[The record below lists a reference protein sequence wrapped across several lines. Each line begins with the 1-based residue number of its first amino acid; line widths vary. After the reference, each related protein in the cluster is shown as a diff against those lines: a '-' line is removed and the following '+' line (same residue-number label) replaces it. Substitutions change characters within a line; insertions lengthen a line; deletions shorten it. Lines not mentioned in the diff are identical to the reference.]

1 MVKKA
6 FYAFTVLLVL
16 LFAATAIFRV
26 LGAREFKALEFRE
39 EDASFDKYLR
49 LTHICETLIRI
60 TAAACMIHPFFAL
73 AVWLTCQG
81 SLKTTGIATVIAVVI
96 IAAMGYAVP
105 LVTGGRVNTG
115 DINYFFRL
123 CLPPYFKALAV
134 SLILGKVTH
143 RI

>member
-16 LFAATAIFRV
+16 LFIVLGFFRV
-26 LGAREFKALEFRE
+26 QASFEFRALEFRE
-39 EDASFDKYLR
+39 EGASLEKYTR
-49 LTHICETLIRI
+49 LSEIWKLLYKIIPYVC
-60 TAAACMIHPFFAL
+60 AVHPFFAL

-123 CLPPYFKALAV
+123 CLLPYFEALAV

>member
-1 MVKKA
+1 MTRKI
-6 FYAFTVLLVL
+6 FYIATVILVL

-26 LGAREFKALEFRE
+26 LSAREFKALEFRE
-39 EDASFDKYLR
+39 EGASFDKYLR

-60 TAAACMIHPFFAL
+60 TSAACMIHPFFAL

>member
-1 MVKKA
+1 MVNKA
-6 FYAFTVLLVL
+6 VYAFTGRLGL
-16 LFAATAIFRV
+16 LFIVLGFFRV
-26 LGAREFKALEFRE
+26 QASFEFRALEFRE
-39 EDASFDKYLR
+39 EGASLEKYTR
-49 LTHICETLIRI
+49 LSEIWKLFYKIIPYLC
-60 TAAACMIHPFFAL
+60 AVHPFFAL

>member
-6 FYAFTVLLVL
+6 FYDFTVLLVL
-16 LFAATAIFRV
+16 LFIVLGFFRV
-26 LGAREFKALEFRE
+26 QASFEFRALEFRE
-39 EDASFDKYLR
+39 EGASLEKYTR
-49 LTHICETLIRI
+49 LSEIWKLFYKIIPYLC
-60 TAAACMIHPFFAL
+60 AVHPFFAL

>member
-16 LFAATAIFRV
+16 LFIV
-26 LGAREFKALEFRE
+26 LGFFRAQASFEFRALEFRE
-39 EDASFDKYLR
+39 EGASLEKYTR
-49 LTHICETLIRI
+49 LSEIWKLLYKIIPYFC
-60 TAAACMIHPFFAL
+60 AVHPFFAL

-81 SLKTTGIATVIAVVI
+81 SLKTTGFATLAAVVV

-105 LVTGGRVNTG
+105 LVTGGRVNMG

>member
-16 LFAATAIFRV
+16 LFIVLGFFRV
-26 LGAREFKALEFRE
+26 QASFEFRALEFRE
-39 EDASFDKYLR
+39 EGASLEKYTR
-49 LTHICETLIRI
+49 LSEIWKLFYKIIPYLC
-60 TAAACMIHPFFAL
+60 AVHPFFAL

>member
-16 LFAATAIFRV
+16 LFIVLGFFRV
-26 LGAREFKALEFRE
+26 QASFEFRALEFRE
-39 EDASFDKYLR
+39 EGASFDKYLR

-60 TAAACMIHPFFAL
+60 TSAACMIHPFFAL

-81 SLKTTGIATVIAVVI
+81 SWKTTGSATLAAVIV

-134 SLILGKVTH
+134 SLVLGKVTH

>member
-16 LFAATAIFRV
+16 LFIVLGFFRV
-26 LGAREFKALEFRE
+26 QASFEFR
-39 EDASFDKYLR
+39 ASEIWKLFYKIIPYL
-49 LTHICETLIRI
+49 C
-60 TAAACMIHPFFAL
+60 AVHPFFAL